1 MKLVQLGSF
10 GYREYVLAQLGKRQ
24 LTQAR
29 SAHRSDAKTSTSK
42 SRRISSHP
50 GLVWRTLGSL
60 HHRLKIPIVRPR
72 LILCGNPPYAY
83 FIRVGVQFSLNYK
96 LRRPLLSAIC
106 SLTFR
111 VTRRPFH
118 TYFAPKKPLIINFVM
133 DSSFARKLR
142 LVFRSFFDRS
152 SLLFSASILL
162 DAQDLKNLADRIDFR
177 TAVVIWSC
185 TAFRSNSNQVQ
196 GSHPLKLSYSRLWI
210 WLFEEYHRPMPN
222 PESSDDRLRTGAPYL
237 LVFISLLNQT
247 TFTLTIAPWFS

>member
-29 SAHRSDAKTSTSK
+29 SAHRSDAKTLTSK

-60 HHRLKIPIVRPR
+60 HHHLKIPILRPR

-111 VTRRPFH
+111 VSRRPFH
-118 TYFAPKKPLIINFVM
+118 TYFAPQKPLIINFVM

-142 LVFRSFFDRS
+142 LVFRSFFDCSLIFCAHLARRS
-152 SLLFSASILL
+152 RPQKV
-162 DAQDLKNLADRIDFR
+162 DKPDRFPYGCGHLVSYR
-177 TAVVIWSC
+177 LS
-185 TAFRSNSNQVQ
+185 F
-196 GSHPLKLSYSRLWI
+196 KL
-210 WLFEEYHRPMPN
+210 
-222 PESSDDRLRTGAPYL
+222 
-237 LVFISLLNQT
+237 
-247 TFTLTIAPWFS
+247 